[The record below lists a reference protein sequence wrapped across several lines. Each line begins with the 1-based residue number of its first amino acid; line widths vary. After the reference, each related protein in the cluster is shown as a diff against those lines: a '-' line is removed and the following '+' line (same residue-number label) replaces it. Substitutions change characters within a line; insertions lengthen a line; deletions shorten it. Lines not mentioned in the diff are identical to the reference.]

1 MYDFSTGFETSTTEL
16 YLFLGI
22 LAAFGIVVIL
32 LQLRKPGSKS
42 KKKKESEREPVL
54 QRRRPSPQYREE
66 MVLSPRE
73 SKVLERLSW
82 CLKNPNNKEQLLEN
96 QSLFLRA
103 SRRALREGMVTES
116 DLYRLSNRIGVSF
129 EALRAKRH
137 HSTVVPAGAQTSVAD
152 REMHMATG
160 ETLLSDDQTL
170 RVRLQRGHSSF
181 HRGNQVE
188 LVCNGEEGMYRFFS
202 NVKGQEGK
210 VLLLEHSNHVEHV
223 QRRKYRRRKV
233 QLPVELSLR
242 ALDDKPLTSKTVDL
256 SAGGAAVRNPKKRY
270 VTGSEL
276 EVVINP
282 SSGSPLTIPATVV
295 RSSKR
300 NKVIH
305 LKFGRL
311 DEQQQHR
318 LFRMLFAVGSR

>member
-1 MYDFSTGFETSTTEL
+1 MYDFSTGFETSATEL

-22 LAAFGIVVIL
+22 LVALGVVL
-32 LQLRKPGSKS
+32 ALAQLRKPKP
-42 KKKKESEREPVL
+42 KKKKKGPAREPL
-54 QRRRPSPQYREE
+54 LHRRSEVPRYREE

-73 SKVLERLSW
+73 SQVLERLSW

-116 DLYRLSNRIGVSF
+116 DLYRLSDRMGVSL
-129 EALRAKRH
+129 EAMRAKRQN
-137 HSTVVPAGAQTSVAD
+137 SSSIPVGAQTSVAD

-160 ETLLSDDQTL
+160 ETLLSDENTL
-170 RVRLQRGHSSF
+170 RVRLQRGHSGF

-188 LVCNGEEGMYRFFS
+188 IVCNGEEGMYRFFS

-210 VLLLEHSNHVEHV
+210 VLHLEHSNHVEHV
-223 QRRKYRRRKV
+223 QRRKYRRRRV

-242 ALDDKPLTSKTVDL
+242 ALDDKPLETKTVDL
-256 SAGGAAVRNPKKRY
+256 SVGGAAVKNPKKRY

-276 EVVINP
+276 EVVLNP
-282 SSGSPLTIPATVV
+282 ASGSPMTLPATVV

-300 NKVIH
+300 NRIIH
-305 LKFGRL
+305 LRFGRL
-311 DEQQQHR
+311 EQQHQHR
-318 LFRMLFAVGSR
+318 LFRMLFAIGAR